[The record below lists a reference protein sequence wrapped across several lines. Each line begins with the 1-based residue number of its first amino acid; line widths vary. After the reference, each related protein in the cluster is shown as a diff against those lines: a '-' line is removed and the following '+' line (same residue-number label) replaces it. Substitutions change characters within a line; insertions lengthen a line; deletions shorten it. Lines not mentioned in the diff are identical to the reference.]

1 MLSYAAIAT
10 VSSHNRG
17 LANLHLEAGHH
28 VTRQEEE
35 EEHLG
40 RHPCAGRCHCGWEG
54 TPPPGPVAERR
65 VAAGDANR
73 VQPAGAELLVTRG
86 GDKTRPRGRA
96 RLPIVDACTRRQ
108 KPKVDQDKSCSKS

>member
-10 VSSHNRG
+10 VLSHNHG
-17 LANLHLEAGHH
+17 LANLHLEAGHR

-35 EEHLG
+35 HLG
-40 RHPCAGRCHCGWEG
+40 GYLCAGRCHCGWEG
-54 TPPPGPVAERR
+54 PPPPGPVAERR
-65 VAAGDANR
+65 VAARDANR

-96 RLPIVDACTRRQ
+96 RLPIMDACTKTQ
-108 KPKVDQDKSCSKS
+108 KQKVDQDKSCSKS